1 MEQKEDY
8 SSHSKQVLFSLFFSL
23 CMKNLLL
30 QAAMH
35 ASGPSFDKGGET
47 LDKLAQLLSENKSI
61 IRPTDDEGISNV

>member
-1 MEQKEDY
+1 
-8 SSHSKQVLFSLFFSL
+8 
-23 CMKNLLL
+23 
-30 QAAMH
+30 MH